1 MIIIKYLRLKHN
13 LRHPQ
18 AGGRRWMSEVM
29 QVVQVNNSPH
39 SRKFFSSFM
48 NVLTSLN

>member
-18 AGGRRWMSEVM
+18 AGGRRI
-29 QVVQVNNSPH
+29 
-39 SRKFFSSFM
+39 FAGFSSIVCLASPLFER
-48 NVLTSLN
+48 SEFQRSEG